1 MGWLA
6 GLLSLGFT
14 LLAGCIFIGLG
25 GAFASLTLQFA
36 GRRFGAGKL
45 PYRRLWKLSS
55 LAFLVGLLLG
65 SAVQIVLGGP
75 SPLTPIVAI
84 PLYLLFY
91 VQLLRRQIPE
101 PFANAHW
108 RWRTLGMVVLA
119 TAAGG
124 TGVFLLLRVL
134 QGILS

>member
-25 GAFASLTLQFA
+25 AAFASLTLQFA
-36 GRRFGAGKL
+36 GTRFGAGKL

-65 SAVQIVLGGP
+65 SVVQIALGGP
-75 SPLTPIVAI
+75 SSLTPVVAA

-91 VQLLRRQIPE
+91 VQLLRRQMPD
-101 PFANAHW
+101 PFASAGW
-108 RWRTLGMVVLA
+108 RWRTPAMVVLA
-119 TAAGG
+119 TATGG
-124 TGVFLLLRVL
+124 TGVFLVLKTL
-134 QGILS
+134 QGIFS